1 MSDANKIQITVSD
14 YCLALLM
21 QLQEQLGCDN
31 RSELIEW
38 LVLSQV
44 HTAADARSLLSQR
57 PKRGRRWPVVL
68 PEDAVLP
75 PEG

>member
-1 MSDANKIQITVSD
+1 MAEANTIQVSLSD
-14 YCLALLM
+14 YSVALLAK
-21 QLQEQLGCDN
+21 LQTDLDCDS

-44 HTAADARSLLSQR
+44 HSAGDARALLQQR

-68 PEDAVLP
+68 PDDAILP
-75 PEG
+75 SEG